1 MPLTLRPTGRTC
13 CLPCTRRPQVARTAF
28 TSAMSPRQTTLL
40 FYGESVHGAVLLSLR
55 SLLRRRNPCE
65 KRVAFVG
72 TTYAMFVLGTTQ
84 MVLSLCTIGVSVRM
98 VQALVEQ
105 DAVDALV
112 RLWRVYFSIDVAQNI
127 VFVANNYIAATSSG
141 DPDERSLLHPHCAYC
156 LHYIERRA
164 PFFMNVAT
172 NALLVWL
179 TAGRIW
185 WVERR
190 ARGLLGDGT
199 PRPARYATAIAMI
212 LKSGSI
218 YCFCLILQVVAQSLV
233 PSNASMIFFGLSTG
247 FGQQGVN
254 IAPALIV
261 VRVGGGGSGHEPHD
275 DLRRRITSQIVF
287 HQNTPLSI
295 LSSRNSRPDI
305 EAKRSNLEA
314 EIF

>member
-13 CLPCTRRPQVARTAF
+13 CLPCTRP
-28 TSAMSPRQTTLL
+28 MSPRQTTLL
-40 FYGESVHGAVLLSLR
+40 FYGLYMVLFILSLR

-84 MVLSLCTIGVSVRM
+84 MVLSLYTIGVSVRM
-98 VQALVEQ
+98 MQALVEQ
-105 DAVDALV
+105 DGVDALV

-127 VFVANNYIAATSSG
+127 VFVVNNYIAATSSG
-141 DPDERSLLHPHCAYC
+141 DPDERSFLHPHCAYC

-190 ARGLLGDGT
+190 ARGLLGAGT
-199 PRPARYATAIAMI
+199 PRPARYATAIVMM
-212 LKSGSI
+212 
-218 YCFCLILQVVAQSLV
+218 Y
-233 PSNASMIFFGLSTG
+233 SMIFLGLSTR
-247 FGQQGVN
+247 FGQQVVN
-254 IAPALIV
+254 IAPALIIV
-261 VRVGGGGSGHEPHD
+261 CVGGDGSEHEHHD
-275 DLRRRITSQIVF
+275 DPRRRITSQIVF

-305 EAKRSNLEA
+305 EAKHSNLEV